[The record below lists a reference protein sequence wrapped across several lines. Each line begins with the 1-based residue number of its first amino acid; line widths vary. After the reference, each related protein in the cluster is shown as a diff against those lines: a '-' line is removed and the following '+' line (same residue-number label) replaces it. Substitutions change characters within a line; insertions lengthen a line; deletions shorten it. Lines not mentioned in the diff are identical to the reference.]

1 MKSTLVLP
9 ATSVD
14 KLCPTSTMTT
24 EKRETSPSQELDKPH
39 SALMLNEILEHILQ
53 DAITAATTQRFLSTG
68 QHPLDLIPERP
79 EPSVPGSYPSTAGSS
94 YLKVC
99 TQWRDCGYRPLF
111 HTIVLSRQAQLDR
124 LGETLRRNPKLSEYI
139 RVIVTYNSLH
149 FWEGCFDIF
158 QNAQNICT
166 LSLAL
171 NLDLITSINGLLAML
186 PTITPRELILRDVP
200 DIVAGVEAIRPLL
213 PPGYPPVAHL
223 GLWVPDERRLVEKIS
238 SCIKKQWKD
247 SLKVLRMAMP
257 SVKGTRHN
265 LIYGALP
272 FATQLR
278 EIHLR
283 KSAIVPVLPAIDLD
297 SHMSIDYLKTFRN
310 LEVIILQC
318 HPFSLAQEFLDD
330 SLKFHIDFA
339 PYLPPTGDSELEDKE
354 ECYYTGSDW

>member
-1 MKSTLVLP
+1 
-9 ATSVD
+9 
-14 KLCPTSTMTT
+14 MTT
-24 EKRETSPSQELDKPH
+24 EKRDTSPSQELDKPH

-79 EPSVPGSYPSTAGSS
+79 EPSVPGSYPSTA
-94 YLKVC
+94 
-99 TQWRDCGYRPLF
+99 
-111 HTIVLSRQAQLDR
+111 VLSRQAQLDR

-149 FWEGCFDIF
+149 FGEGCFDIF

-171 NLDLITSINGLLAML
+171 NLDLLISINGLLAML

-200 DIVAGVEAIRPLL
+200 DIASRVEASRPLL

-223 GLWVPDERRLVEKIS
+223 GLWAPSERRLVEKIS

-283 KSAIVPVLPAIDLD
+283 KSAIVPVVPAINPD
-297 SHMSIDYLKTFRN
+297 SHMNIDYLKTFRN

-339 PYLPPTGDSELEDKE
+339 PWDSELEDKE
-354 ECYYTGSDW
+354 EYYYTGSDW